1 MNHNLQYYEFT
12 SFTLKMAINILK
24 KNVGLQRIIN
34 YPYIVGDCL
43 FDSINYLLHGI
54 VFSITLRKGSVECL

>member
-1 MNHNLQYYEFT
+1 
-12 SFTLKMAINILK
+12 MAINILK